1 MTTSAPAVS
10 RPRSVPRA
18 GWMVVARKEFA
29 DHLLSIRFVVL
40 LLIVGGLAALPLYLT
55 ADLIRQAPGD
65 NSGTSALFVALFWYS
80 PAVLDNQFTLP
91 SVVGFLT
98 LVAPLLGLV
107 FGFDAVNGER
117 AQGTL
122 PRLLSQP
129 IHRDDVINGKF
140 AAGLAII
147 ALVLVAV
154 VLLIS
159 GIGLFRLGI
168 VPAAPELLRIVIW
181 LLVTFLYV
189 SLWLAFGMVL
199 SVVIRRAA
207 SSALIG
213 FGVWFLLTLFGGLI
227 VGFVSRLLYSK
238 GSSTADAL
246 QNQGIEELVN
256 RFLPA
261 TLYSEAS
268 RVLLNPLEMSRN
280 ISTPTTVEGYRQA
293 QQQIPSLLSLDQS
306 FIVVWPQIV
315 GLVAMTVICFAV
327 AYILFMRQ
335 EVRA

>member
-1 MTTSAPAVS
+1 
-10 RPRSVPRA
+10 
-18 GWMVVARKEFA
+18 MVVARKEFA

-40 LLIVGGLAALPLYLT
+40 LLILGALAALPLYLT

-65 NSGTSALFVALFWYS
+65 NAGNSALFVALFWYS
-80 PAVLDNQFTLP
+80 PGVLDNSFTLP

-147 ALVLVAV
+147 GLVLIAIVGI
-154 VLLIS
+154 IS
-159 GIGLFRLGI
+159 GLGLVRLGI

-199 SVVIRRAA
+199 SVLIRRAA

-213 FGVWFLLTLFGGLI
+213 FGVWLLVTLFGGLI
-227 VGFVSRLLYSK
+227 VGFAGRLFASS
-238 GSSTADAL
+238 GSSTVDAL
-246 QNQGIEELVN
+246 QNQGTQELLN
-256 RFLPA
+256 RLLPS

-268 RVLLNPLEMSRN
+268 LVLLNPLTMSRN
-280 ISTPTTVEGYRQA
+280 ISTPTTVAGLQQA

-306 FIVVWPQIV
+306 FIIVWPQIV
-315 GLVAMTVICFAV
+315 GLVAITVVCFAV
-327 AYILFMRQ
+327 AYVMFMRQ

>member
-1 MTTSAPAVS
+1 
-10 RPRSVPRA
+10 
-18 GWMVVARKEFA
+18 MVVARKEFA

-256 RFLPA
+256 RFLPS

-315 GLVAMTVICFAV
+315 GLVAMTVICFAI